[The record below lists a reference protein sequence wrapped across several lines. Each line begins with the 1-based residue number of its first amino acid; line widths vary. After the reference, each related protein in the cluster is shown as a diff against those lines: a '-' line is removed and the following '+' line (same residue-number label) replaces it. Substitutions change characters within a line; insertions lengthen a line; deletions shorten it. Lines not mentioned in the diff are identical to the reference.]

1 MLQIWIV
8 PNIRES
14 PRAKVAFK
22 DTRHVHIKQRLRRA
36 VAKEHYRVRDVLAD
50 TRQRLDLNA
59 ALWEATLSQRHLVRE
74 LLEGRSS
81 SPPKAEGAKKLS
93 KFLLSCTG

>member
-1 MLQIWIV
+1 MLQIGIV

-22 DTRHVHIKQRLRRA
+22 DAGHIHIKQWLRRA
-36 VAKEHYRVRDVLAD
+36 VGKEHHRVRDVLAD
-50 TRQRLDLNA
+50 TRQRLDLNPA
-59 ALWEATLSQRHLVRE
+59 MWEATLSQRHLARE
-74 LLEGRSS
+74 LLERHSS
-81 SPPKAEGAKKLS
+81 STPKTEGAKKLS